1 MHVPLCDSFAPL
13 FFIKI
18 NFLHHNASKKGVQYF
33 KITSVGSKKFIS
45 RIDIGVVVDDDQS
58 EFN

>member
-1 MHVPLCDSFAPL
+1 MYVPLCDSFASL

-33 KITSVGSKKFIS
+33 KITSVGSKKFF
-45 RIDIGVVVDDDQS
+45 DIGVVVDDDQF